1 MQLNDSVE
9 FKSLPSG
16 LHNVAEDL
24 VYFAHGDEN
33 MGISAFINRPSPTS
47 QRNALTLA
55 VGALTRAKSW
65 THAQAL
71 KELAQRVSS
80 DPTIT
85 DPLEQFWHTH
95 GLQTPDSPSIAV
107 EESPAIRETQAQ
119 SLTLPKRRRAVSS
132 ASAIG
137 HPDTALPIYHPARS
151 LPQFLDTFG
160 PLIFP
165 LYKAALLRKRILF
178 LHHAPVETACNFG
191 MFTAWLSSLLGFS
204 V

>member
-1 MQLNDSVE
+1 MTVQLNDSVE

-16 LHNVAEDL
+16 LHNVAEDF
-24 VYFAHGDEN
+24 VYFAHGDED

-65 THAQAL
+65 MHAQAL

-85 DPLEQFWHTH
+85 QPLEQFWHAH
-95 GLQTPDSPSIAV
+95 GLQTQDSPSV
-107 EESPAIRETQAQ
+107 REGQDQ
-119 SLTLPKRRRAVSS
+119 SSTSPKRRRAVSS
-132 ASAIG
+132 ASAIS
-137 HPDTALPIYHPARS
+137 HPDTALPIHHPARS

-160 PLIFP
+160 PLVFP

-191 MFTAWLSSLLGFS
+191 TSTAWYPSLLRFS
-204 V
+204 I

>member
-1 MQLNDSVE
+1 MTVQLNDSVE

-33 MGISAFINRPSPTS
+33 VGISAFVNKASATS

-55 VGALTRAKSW
+55 VGALAPAKSW
-65 THAQAL
+65 MHAQAL

-80 DPTIT
+80 DPAIT
-85 DPLEQFWHTH
+85 QPLEQFWHAH
-95 GLQTPDSPSIAV
+95 RLQTPPSQDIAV
-107 EESPAIRETQAQ
+107 EESPSISESHSQG
-119 SLTLPKRRRAVSS
+119 LTLPKRRRAVSS
-132 ASAIG
+132 APAIG
-137 HPDTALPIYHPARS
+137 HPDTALPRHHPALS
-151 LPQFLDTFG
+151 LPKFLDTFG

-191 MFTAWLSSLLGFS
+191 VYKAQLS
-204 V
+204 